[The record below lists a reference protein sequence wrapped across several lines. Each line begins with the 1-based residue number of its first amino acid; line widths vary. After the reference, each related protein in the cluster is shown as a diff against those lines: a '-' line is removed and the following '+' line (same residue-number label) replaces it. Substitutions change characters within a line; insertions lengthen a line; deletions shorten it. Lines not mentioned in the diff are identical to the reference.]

1 MSACRFADKHG
12 DALFRR
18 TVDGTDLHGV
28 TMWFYGTLPAPTQD
42 RQWNRIKQFSVSEL
56 LLLLDEL
63 NARAHAFMRSASSL
77 PPRGH
82 EAPTSRGQEV
92 ELLLRQGTRIDP
104 ALLSSLPRLP
114 LAPTR
119 SETAISRG
127 PRVRIVLGRMRLT
140 CGSGHGVAS
149 PSFPACLGGQA
160 GVLRVLRQT
169 ALRWQI
175 ARLQAAVP

>member
-18 TVDGTDLHGV
+18 TVDGTDLHAV

-56 LLLLDEL
+56 LLLDEFQL
-63 NARAHAFMRSASSL
+63 S

-119 SETAISRG
+119 SENAILRG
-127 PRVRIVLGRMRLT
+127 PRVRIVLGGMRLT

-175 ARLQAAVP
+175 ARLQAAIP